1 MAVLDKKTGRGSAA
15 ISAGAAGVKAGAA
28 SGGLYGA
35 IAGGVLGAAGGAL
48 FGGSEQGYLNKEEL
62 DELKRRQEL
71 GALGLTDEEE
81 GAMRGEMAGQA
92 GRQFA
97 QQQAQQSGLAATQGL
112 GSGLAAKTASLVAG
126 EQIKAN
132 QAIANTIREADV
144 KERLK
149 EEARM
154 SALTGEISDQQ
165 QADQQAVFAGIASM
179 GQTLGDVR
187 KADQLSKKSIDE
199 LRALK
204 NRQDAVRG
212 IGLDTKGQEYEDF
225 FALYQQFFGS
235 TS

>member
-1 MAVLDKKTGRGSAA
+1 MAVAGKTGRGSAA
-15 ISAGAAGVKAGAA
+15 LSAGAAGMQAGAA
-28 SGGLYGA
+28 TFGLPGAAVGGL
-35 IAGGVLGAAGGAL
+35 LGAAGGAI
-48 FGGSEQGYLNKEEL
+48 FGGSEMGAMNEEEL
-62 DELKRRQEL
+62 AELKRRQEL

-81 GAMRGEMAGQA
+81 SAMRGEMAGQA

-97 QQQAQQSGLAATQGL
+97 QQQAQQAGLAATQGL
-112 GSGLAAKTASLVAG
+112 GSGLAAKNASLVAG

-187 KADQLSKKSIDE
+187 KADQLSKLSIDE

-204 NRQDAVRG
+204 NREDAVNG
-212 IGLDTKGQEYEDF
+212 IGLDTKDQKYEEF
-225 FALYQQFFGS
+225 LSIFQQVYGA
-235 TS
+235 